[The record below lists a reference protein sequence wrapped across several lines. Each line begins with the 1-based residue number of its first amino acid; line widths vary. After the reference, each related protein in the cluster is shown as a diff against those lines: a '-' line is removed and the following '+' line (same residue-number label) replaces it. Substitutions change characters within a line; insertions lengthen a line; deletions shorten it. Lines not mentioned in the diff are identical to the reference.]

1 MQAVLVAPTA
11 AGVQAEVLPALSR
24 DRNCTLYVPVV
35 VNVTEAPDWVAPQV
49 RPPSRETRY
58 S

>member
-1 MQAVLVAPTA
+1 VLLAPTA